1 MAATA
6 AGKQARE
13 RGLATG
19 ERGGSTPFWTP
30 DRQDFF
36 QRSHRRRGLVVQPN
50 RSTPLSRRA
59 ELALQDLT
67 PLVLPGSRDGTE
79 ARHGPLFD
87 WFENRF
93 AMLNWTI
100 PAGHL
105 GPGLPPRD
113 MRPRMLLRFLL
124 EDADYPQRDQIWAAV
139 ITGAR
144 RPATAEPYR
153 LLAISL
159 AARGLRRSRKGII
172 LAHRDDTADIDHDL
186 LYGFLKRMTTIDIRA
201 TNLGMK
207 LIESGITHA
216 KGRQSRP
223 SQQPRKPR
231 PPAPMADSTP
241 DEKLRV
247 LFHDFLAA
255 LAASGRPLAERDVKL
270 LTITGFDHV
279 SMKDAADQ
287 LGMNLNTAYRQRK
300 RAKARFLKYVAA
312 RDREADEKP
321 AGGARGKSATDRGAT
336 ASGEE
341 AAASTRRTA
350 PTPVPRRSTRRSA
363 PRAPAASSD
372 HDRSATPHGSDPT
385 PPAPPHPTGP
395 PN

>member
-1 MAATA
+1 
-6 AGKQARE
+6 
-13 RGLATG
+13 
-19 ERGGSTPFWTP
+19 
-30 DRQDFF
+30 
-36 QRSHRRRGLVVQPN
+36 LVVQTN

-67 PLVLPGSRDGTE
+67 PLVLPGNRDGSD

-87 WFENRF
+87 WFEDRF

-100 PAGHL
+100 PADRL

-124 EDADYPQRDQIWAAV
+124 EDADYPQRDRIWAAV
-139 ITGAR
+139 ITGTR

-153 LLAISL
+153 LLAINL

-172 LAHRDDTADIDHDL
+172 LAHRDDTDDIDHDL
-186 LYGFLKRMTTIDIRA
+186 LYGFLKRMTTIDVGT

-231 PPAPMADSTP
+231 KRRPPAPMADNTP
-241 DEKLRV
+241 DEELSV
-247 LFHDFLAA
+247 LFHEFLAA
-255 LAASGRPLAERDVKL
+255 LAVDGRPLAERDVKL

-287 LGMNLNTAYRQRK
+287 LGMSLETAYKQRQ
-300 RAKARFLKYVAA
+300 RAKARFLKYLAA
-312 RDREADEKP
+312 RDREPDEKP
-321 AGGARGKSATDRGAT
+321 AGDVRGNSATGRGAT
-336 ASGEE
+336 ASAE
-341 AAASTRRTA
+341 AAAPPTRRTA
-350 PTPVPRRSTRRSA
+350 PTPAPQRSTRRSG
-363 PRAPAASSD
+363 PRVPAASSD

-385 PPAPPHPTGP
+385 PPAPDHPNDRPH
-395 PN
+395 

>member
-1 MAATA
+1 M
-6 AGKQARE
+6 
-13 RGLATG
+13 
-19 ERGGSTPFWTP
+19 
-30 DRQDFF
+30 
-36 QRSHRRRGLVVQPN
+36 QPN
-50 RSTPLSRRA
+50 RSTPRSRRA

-67 PLVLPGSRDGTE
+67 PLVLPGNRDGTD

-87 WFENRF
+87 WFEARF

-100 PAGHL
+100 PADRL

-124 EDADYPQRDQIWAAV
+124 EDADYPQRDKIWAAV

-159 AARGLRRSRKGII
+159 AARGLRRARRRII
-172 LAHRDDTADIDHDL
+172 LAYRDDTADIDHDL

-216 KGRQSRP
+216 KGRQSQP
-223 SQQPRKPR
+223 SQQPPKPR

-300 RAKARFLKYVAA
+300 RAKARFLKYLAA
-312 RDREADEKP
+312 RDREPDEKP
-321 AGGARGKSATDRGAT
+321 ADGVRGKPATGRGAT
-336 ASGEE
+336 ASAE
-341 AAASTRRTA
+341 AAAPPTRRTA
-350 PTPVPRRSTRRSA
+350 PNPAPPRPTRRSA
-363 PRAPAASSD
+363 LRAPAASSD
-372 HDRSATPHGSDPT
+372 HDRSATPPESDPT
-385 PPAPPHPTGP
+385 PPAPDHPTDRP
-395 PN
+395 H

>member
-1 MAATA
+1 M
-6 AGKQARE
+6 
-13 RGLATG
+13 
-19 ERGGSTPFWTP
+19 
-30 DRQDFF
+30 
-36 QRSHRRRGLVVQPN
+36 QPN

-67 PLVLPGSRDGTE
+67 PLVLPGNRDGSD

-87 WFENRF
+87 WFEDRF
-93 AMLNWTI
+93 SMLNWTI
-100 PAGHL
+100 PADRL

-159 AARGLRRSRKGII
+159 AARGLRRSRKRVV

-231 PPAPMADSTP
+231 KRRPPAPMADSTP
-241 DEKLRV
+241 DEELSI
-247 LFHDFLAA
+247 LFHEFLAA
-255 LAASGRPLAERDVKL
+255 LAVDGRPLAERDVKL
-270 LTITGFDHV
+270 LTITGFDHG
-279 SMKDAADQ
+279 SMKEAADQ
-287 LGMNLNTAYRQRK
+287 LGMSLETAYKQRQ
-300 RAKARFLKYVAA
+300 RAKARFLKYLAA
-312 RDREADEKP
+312 RDREPDDEP
-321 AGGARGKSATDRGAT
+321 AGGVHGKSATGRGAT
-336 ASGEE
+336 ASAE
-341 AAASTRRTA
+341 AAEASTRRTA
-350 PTPVPRRSTRRSA
+350 PHPDPRRSTRRSA

-372 HDRSATPHGSDPT
+372 HDRSATPHGFDPT
-385 PPAPPHPTGP
+385 PPTPDHPTDPPH
-395 PN
+395 